1 VSCSPVPPARW
12 VIYTRQT
19 FKGGVSKNH
28 MHISMCGVMILLL
41 NWLRRRLSTKQDDP
55 DTESRLSG
63 VSSSPR
69 IQYQHTYKSPSSPQP
84 FPSHMDPPIRSVW
97 DHAVDVDES
106 SRSVYK
112 RVLSARDKY
121 NVDQVT

>member
-1 VSCSPVPPARW
+1 
-12 VIYTRQT
+12 
-19 FKGGVSKNH
+19 
-28 MHISMCGVMILLL
+28 MILLL

-63 VSSSPR
+63 ISSSPR
-69 IQYQHTYKSPSSPQP
+69 IQYQRTYKYPSSPQP
-84 FPSHMDPPIRSVW
+84 FPSHMDPPIRNVW
-97 DHAVDVDES
+97 DHAVEVDES